1 MFIVLLNY
9 FVPTLIQVLFLLC
22 FVCCFFCLTSE
33 IGWKSLIWKKER
45 VKSTSKGTRKE
56 FKGFLMPITLYNCKF
71 FSFARCC
78 FEVLTKA
85 SRGNHFYLGYVWFH
99 EKHEGNYVEK
109 KLERRSKRKC
119 L

>member
-1 MFIVLLNY
+1 MKLAGSLLFGKKKGLN
-9 FVPTLIQVLFLLC
+9 Q
-22 FVCCFFCLTSE
+22 
-33 IGWKSLIWKKER
+33 SLRVQER
-45 VKSTSKGTRKE
+45 NLKD
-56 FKGFLMPITLYNCKF
+56 FLMPITLYNCKF

-99 EKHEGNYVEK
+99 EKHEGNYVEQ